1 MSVPDRAIRRA
12 CFAAFAAALV
22 TATTALPTEAAL
34 PVRWDRVAG
43 GIGVPIDFAAT
54 PSRPRDLFVAGQGG
68 RIRILRD
75 GAPLAAPFLELG
87 PLVQVGGERGLL
99 GIAFHPRHETDGRLF
114 VNYTRAADGATVVAS
129 FRVSAADA
137 DRVDPASRVE
147 LLVVPQ
153 PYENHNGG
161 ALRFGPDGYLY
172 IGMGDGGSGND
183 PGNRAQD
190 PQELLGKVLRIDV
203 DRGTPYGIPPGNAYA
218 GGGGRPEIFAS
229 GLRNPWRMSFDRVA
243 GDLYIG
249 DVGQDAQEEIDFL
262 PGGAP
267 SGANFGWRVVEG
279 TRCTG
284 LPNGAQCPSPSFT
297 PPILVYEH
305 GEGCSVTG
313 GVVYRGRAVPA
324 LFGRYVYAD
333 FCTGRMWSAARDRSG
348 AWQTEVLAETGH
360 QIAAIGEDASGELYW
375 SDLRTGDVHRLAADP
390 SVPVVVEYH
399 NAANGHYFLTAFA
412 EEAAYL
418 DGGAFGGAWQRTG
431 HGFAAATPLENG
443 AADACRFFGAPGT
456 GLDTHFY
463 TGDAQECAALEAN
476 PRWTYEAVG
485 FRARLPVAGAC
496 AQNTRPV
503 WRFYSDPAGIS
514 GVNHRFSTDGTVYA
528 AMVARG
534 WLPEGVA
541 FCAR

>member
-1 MSVPDRAIRRA
+1 MS
-12 CFAAFAAALV
+12 AALAVAGWNAAAAPADLDAI
-22 TATTALPTEAAL
+22 TFQTI
-34 PVRWDRVAG
+34 VAG
-43 GIGVPIDFAAT
+43 GVGGALAVRNAGDGS
-54 PSRPRDLFVAGQGG
+54 SRLFVVRQGG
-68 RIRILRD
+68 IISVVD
-75 GAPLAAPFLELG
+75 AGGALLPTPFLDIGSGGSSPPLG
-87 PLVQVGGERGLL
+87 FTTGGERGLL
-99 GIAFHPRHETDGRLF
+99 GLAFHPQYATNGRFFINYTDGS
-114 VNYTRAADGATVVAS
+114 GSTVVA
-129 FRVSAADA
+129 RYTVSSGNANQA
-137 DRVDPASRVE
+137 DPASGSVVLRVY
-147 LLVVPQ
+147 Q
-153 PYENHNGG
+153 PYSNHNGG
-161 ALRFGPDGYLY
+161 DIHFGPDGYLY

-190 PQELLGKVLRIDV
+190 PRELLGKVLRIDV

-262 PGGAP
+262 PRGAP

-360 QIAAIGEDASGELYW
+360 QVAAIGEDASGELYW

-399 NAANGHYFLTAFA
+399 SAANGHYFLTAFA
-412 EEAAYL
+412 DEAAYL

-431 HGFAAATPLENG
+431 HGFAVATPIENG

-463 TGDAQECAALEAN
+463 TGDAHECAALQAN

-503 WRFYSDPAGIS
+503 WRLYSDPTALA
-514 GVNHRFSTDGTVYA
+514 GVNHRFTTDGTVYA

-534 WLPEGVA
+534 WLAEGVA